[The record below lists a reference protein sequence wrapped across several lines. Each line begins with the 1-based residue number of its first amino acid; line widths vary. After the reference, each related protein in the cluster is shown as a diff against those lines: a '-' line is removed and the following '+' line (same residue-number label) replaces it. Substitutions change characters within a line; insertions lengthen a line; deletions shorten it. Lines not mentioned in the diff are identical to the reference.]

1 MRSIS
6 DFGKCLA
13 PKAESLLV
21 KPGMI
26 SFFLLNMPLIPALAT
41 ARADMLNFSA
51 RSANASSP
59 ARLAKPV
66 AVGPGQRQLTEM
78 LLSFNS

>member
-26 SFFLLNMPLIPALAT
+26 SFFLLNIPLIPALAT
-41 ARADMLNFSA
+41 A
-51 RSANASSP
+51 
-59 ARLAKPV
+59 
-66 AVGPGQRQLTEM
+66 
-78 LLSFNS
+78 